1 MVIIALDK
9 REPFLPGW
17 WHLVS
22 YERAGA
28 AQKGRAKLRMAE
40 QAFRFQGPAP
50 APCAL
55 SRSIGLKAKVVDMI
69 HLKLE
74 TEIQGLRCSFTAWPL
89 RQPTGEGDEPAQE
102 SKELKFSYKSPTPVV
117 VTFRP
122 REQHNGDRPVRSANA
137 VCTAIASLDIE
148 PEVKLEI
155 GRAIE
160 NERINIR
167 KIKEDTVKLI
177 DNYFIHLRA
186 VSRST
191 VNIFNWMHGLDGPPD
206 PFMWRTGQSLYSEDG
221 EHWFQYY
228 LGRKVT
234 LLVEE
239 ATHSIYASNAQIEE
253 VVRRV
258 EAGAEEPLARQVFR
272 EAWEQIGVNPRSA
285 LVIGVSAA
293 EVALRGLIGTLI
305 PEAKWL
311 VEEIQTPPVGKTLR
325 KFLPTLPVR
334 ARRLDGRSIT
344 PPSKLVKLIEKAF
357 ELRNDVVHVG
367 APPPSRQELAIML
380 RAISDLLWIC
390 DIYLGELWA
399 EKHVLMETKR
409 NWQPKTS

>member
-1 MVIIALDK
+1 MV
-9 REPFLPGW
+9 
-17 WHLVS
+17 
-22 YERAGA
+22 
-28 AQKGRAKLRMAE
+28 
-40 QAFRFQGPAP
+40 
-50 APCAL
+50 
-55 SRSIGLKAKVVDMI
+55 

-74 TEIQGLRCSFTAWPL
+74 TEILGLRCSFTAWPL
-89 RQPTGEGDEPAQE
+89 RQPAGPAQE
-102 SKELKFSYKSPTPVV
+102 DEELKFSYKSPTPVV

-122 REQHNGDRPVRSANA
+122 REQHNGDRPARPANA

-148 PEVKLEI
+148 PDVQLEI

-160 NERINIR
+160 NEYVNISKINKAIIER
-167 KIKEDTVKLI
+167 I
-177 DNYFIHLRA
+177 DNCFVHLRA

-191 VNIFNWMHGLDGPPD
+191 VNIFNWTHGLDGPPD
-206 PFMWRTGQSLYSEDG
+206 PLVWQRMQSLYSEDG
-221 EHWFQYY
+221 EHWFQYS
-228 LGRKVT
+228 LARKIT
-234 LLVEE
+234 LLAEE
-239 ATHSIYASNAQIEE
+239 VTHSIFASNAQIEE

-258 EAGAEEPLARQVFR
+258 EAGAEEPVARQVFR

-305 PEAKWL
+305 PDAKWL

-334 ARRLDGRSIT
+334 AKWLDGRPIT
-344 PPSKLVKLIEKAF
+344 PPSKLIRLVEKAF

-367 APPPSRQELAIML
+367 ASPPSRRELAIML

-390 DIYLGELWA
+390 DIYSGELWA
-399 EKHVLMETKR
+399 EKHVSLETKR
-409 NWQPKTS
+409 DWQPKTS